1 MSEENKIHNIDEVTE
16 KIMGEASEDRDLKS
30 SEIPGIDLYLDQ
42 ILGLVCDR
50 NAEAGEIYRDRNLTK
65 MMVNNYAKAGLIAPP
80 NGKKYTKKHI
90 IEMLLVNNLKNTISL
105 SKIKQTFDG
114 IDIESIHSDA
124 LSELYDLM
132 IADKEGVKD
141 GFVDITADIFECN
154 GDERSDI
161 LRVIFCLCTYSLYF
175 KEAANLLID
184 TCFPVT
190 DTKVEKKQKK
200 EKQDK
205 PEKGD
210 KPQKAK
216 KAEPENNTEDEA

>member
-1 MSEENKIHNIDEVTE
+1 MSEENKIQNIEEVMQRIMDESV
-16 KIMGEASEDRDLKS
+16 EDRDLKS

-90 IEMLLVNNLKNTISL
+90 IEMLLVNNLKNTLSL
-105 SKIKQTFDG
+105 SKIKQAFDG
-114 IDIESIHSDA
+114 MDIESVSADS

-132 IADKEGVKD
+132 IADKDGVKD
-141 GFVDITADIFECN
+141 GFVDITEEIFLCN
-154 GDERSDI
+154 GDERSDV
-161 LRVIFCLCTYSLYF
+161 LRVLFCLCTYSLYF

-184 TCFPVT
+184 TCFPAADART
-190 DTKVEKKQKK
+190 EKKQKK
-200 EKQDK
+200 EK
-205 PEKGD
+205 PEK
-210 KPQKAK
+210 AR
-216 KAEPENNTEDEA
+216 KAESETDADSEA

>member
-1 MSEENKIHNIDEVTE
+1 MSDEKKVQNIKEIEYKIIS
-16 KIMGEASEDRDLKS
+16 EATEDRDLKS

-50 NAEAGEIYRDRNLTK
+50 NAEAGEVYRDRNLTK

-90 IEMLLVNNLKNTISL
+90 VEMLLVNNLKNTLSL

-114 IDIESIHSDA
+114 MDIESIPSDS
-124 LSELYDLM
+124 LSALYDAM
-132 IADKEGVKD
+132 IENKETVKD
-141 GFVDITADIFECN
+141 RFREISSGAFVADVAGNE
-154 GDERSDI
+154 EL
-161 LRVIFCLCTYSLYF
+161 LRTLFSLCAYSLYF

-190 DTKVEKKQKK
+190 DVKVEKKQKK
-200 EKQDK
+200 EKS
-205 PEKGD
+205 EKTE
-210 KPQKAK
+210 KIEKAN
-216 KAEPENNTEDEA
+216 KAESEKNTDNEA

>member
-1 MSEENKIHNIDEVTE
+1 M
-16 KIMGEASEDRDLKS
+16 
-30 SEIPGIDLYLDQ
+30 
-42 ILGLVCDR
+42 
-50 NAEAGEIYRDRNLTK
+50 EIYH
-65 MMVNNYAKAGLIAPP
+65 G
-80 NGKKYTKKHI
+80 
-90 IEMLLVNNLKNTISL
+90 
-105 SKIKQTFDG
+105 
-114 IDIESIHSDA
+114 DI
-124 LSELYDLM
+124 LYSTAWDHLQVHTDSY
-132 IADKEGVKD
+132 IVVKD